1 MSWTTPNIDRLAKES
16 VLLDNHYSHEICTP
30 TRGALMTGRFALR
43 LGQWDVNLGEL
54 PLTETTIAQEM
65 KSAGYRTYLV
75 GKWDLGYS
83 TRAHLPTSR
92 GYDYFYGASIR

>member
-1 MSWTTPNIDRLAKES
+1 
-16 VLLDNHYSHEICTP
+16 
-30 TRGALMTGRFALR
+30 MTGRFALR